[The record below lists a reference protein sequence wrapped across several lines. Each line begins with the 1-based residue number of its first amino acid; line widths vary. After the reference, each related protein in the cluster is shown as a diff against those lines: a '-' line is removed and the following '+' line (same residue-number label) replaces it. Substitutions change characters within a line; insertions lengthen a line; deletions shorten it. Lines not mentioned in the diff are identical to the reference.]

1 MRPGIPSPAEAA
13 QAVRAGLQVVR
24 TEVFPRAERAVG
36 VARAR
41 WLFRAFRVGQ
51 GVAAYGPVA
60 ARNDGH
66 AELGD
71 KLTFLGGML
80 PTSVVCY
87 ENARL
92 VVGAQSQFNYGVSL
106 EAWESVQ
113 IGARCMF
120 ASFVRVSDRDGQRIA
135 PIIIEDDVWVAHG
148 AILLPGVRIGAR
160 SVVSAGSIVSQDVP
174 PDSLAMGNPA
184 RSMSLDLVARE
195 ASGA

>member
-1 MRPGIPSPAEAA
+1 MRPVLPSTAEAA
-13 QAVRAGLQVVR
+13 QVVRAGLQMVR
-24 TEVFPRAERAVG
+24 TEVLPRAERAVG

-41 WLFRAFRVGQ
+41 WLFRAFRLGQ
-51 GVAAYGPVA
+51 GVAAYGPVT
-60 ARNDGH
+60 ARNEGH

-87 ENARL
+87 SGARL
-92 VVGAQSQFNYGVSL
+92 LVGAETQFNYGVSL

-184 RSMSLDLVARE
+184 RSMTLDLVARE
-195 ASGA
+195 ATGT

>member
-1 MRPGIPSPAEAA
+1 MKPHIPTPTEA
-13 QAVRAGLQVVR
+13 LQLARTGVDMVR
-24 TEVFPRAERAVG
+24 TEVFPRAERAVA

-41 WLFRAFRVGQ
+41 WAFRAFSLGQ

-60 ARNDGH
+60 ARNDGT
-66 AELGD
+66 AEFGD

-87 ENARL
+87 EHARL
-92 VVGAQSQFNYGVSL
+92 LVGNETQFNYGVSL

-184 RSMSLDLVARE
+184 RSMSLDLVARD
-195 ASGA
+195 ATGT

>member
-1 MRPGIPSPAEAA
+1 MKPPLPSRQEAVQMA
-13 QAVRAGLQVVR
+13 RAGMELVR
-24 TEVFPRAERAVG
+24 TQVFPRAERVVA

-41 WLFRAFRVGQ
+41 WLFRTFRTGRD
-51 GVAAYGPVA
+51 VAAYGPVA

-80 PTSVVCY
+80 PTSMVCY
-87 ENARL
+87 EHARL
-92 VVGAQSQFNYGVSL
+92 LVGDETQFNYGVSV

-120 ASFVRVSDRDGQRIA
+120 ASYVRVSDRDGQRIA

-184 RSMSLDLVARE
+184 RSMSLDLVSRDAT
-195 ASGA
+195 GT

>member
-1 MRPGIPSPAEAA
+1 MRAGLPSTAEAA
-13 QAVRAGLQVVR
+13 QVVRAGLQVMR
-24 TEVFPRAERAVG
+24 TEVLPRAERAVG

-41 WLFRAFRVGQ
+41 WLFRAFHLGQ

-92 VVGAQSQFNYGVSL
+92 VVGAETQFNYGVSL

-195 ASGA
+195 ATGS